1 MANDKVISIFKTLF
15 TLVSFVIIILSIV
28 FLFKVRN
35 NAKKEPQD
43 RIKYINENAYLNE
56 YSEGDFCYNHYTP
69 YMSDGA
75 FIDFDIRMKK
85 IRKFSTSLLSTYFI
99 SLILMFLSIVVQIM
113 YKSCCNTHEKCI
125 GAILLIIMIA
135 NIIIWILSLIFFII
149 LSVNYFKSKF
159 SDFKDFSR
167 CHYLGNGFRDDY
179 HFVFVVKDNYLNFFV
194 LSIISIFLN
203 CFDNIINTIA
213 KKN

>member
-1 MANDKVISIFKTLF
+1 MANDKVISIVKTLF
-15 TLVSFVIIILSIV
+15 GLLSMIIMILCV
-28 FLFKVRN
+28 VYLFKVRN

-56 YSEGDFCYNHYTP
+56 YSEGDFCYNHYNP

-75 FIDFDIRMKK
+75 FVDFDIRMKK

-125 GAILLIIMIA
+125 DAILLIIKIA
-135 NIIIWILSLIFFII
+135 YIIIWILSLIFFII

-179 HFVFVVKDNYLNFFV
+179 HFVFVVKDNYSTFSGLG
-194 LSIISIFLN
+194 IISIYAI
-203 CFDNIINTIA
+203 CMDNIINVFG
-213 KKN
+213 KKT